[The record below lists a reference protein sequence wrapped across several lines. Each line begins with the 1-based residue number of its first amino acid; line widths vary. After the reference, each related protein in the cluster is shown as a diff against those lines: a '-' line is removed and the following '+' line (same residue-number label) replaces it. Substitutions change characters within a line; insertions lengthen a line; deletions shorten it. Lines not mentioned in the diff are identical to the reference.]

1 MSGFAMQFR
10 NSMKE
15 PVPLDF
21 KEDMKHVYFDV
32 AGFPVNKQLHDLL
45 LDVSVDNLLY
55 DSDTPYTPNI
65 ACIAQTGGLEAF
77 SGMSKKE
84 KDAMFTE
91 NAVKLVPRLGKILGV
106 SVSGKTVCYK
116 DLPLNAKEKASRN
129 LRKLISKLYSA
140 VFK

>member
-1 MSGFAMQFR
+1 MQFR

-45 LDVSVDNLLY
+45 LDVSV
-55 DSDTPYTPNI
+55 
-65 ACIAQTGGLEAF
+65 
-77 SGMSKKE
+77 
-84 KDAMFTE
+84 
-91 NAVKLVPRLGKILGV
+91 
-106 SVSGKTVCYK
+106 SGKTVCYK

-129 LRKLISKLYSA
+129 FRKLISKLYSA